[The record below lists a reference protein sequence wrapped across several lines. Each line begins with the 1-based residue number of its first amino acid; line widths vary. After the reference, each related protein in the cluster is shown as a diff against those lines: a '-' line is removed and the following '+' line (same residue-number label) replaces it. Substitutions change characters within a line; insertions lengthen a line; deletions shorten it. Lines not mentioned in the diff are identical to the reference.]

1 MERTIHILNGKA
13 GRKRVIV
20 SSLKTGEP
28 GGTEHRLHRKE
39 LNFMEEME
47 EQKVPQEK
55 NGFKKGALI
64 GGIIGIVIL
73 GLILLLV
80 FFGVRSKYVVSL
92 IDKDSSDSQEVL
104 DAGTEAKI
112 KELLAQIDYYYYE
125 DVDTEELTDGLYK
138 GLFEGIG
145 DPYSVYYTKEEYDS
159 MMASTSGTYYGV
171 GAILSQD
178 AKTMQVS
185 VLHVYD
191 GSPAKEAGLKDGD
204 IIVKVEDITAA
215 EMELSELVTHIRG
228 DQGTTVHMQILREGS
243 DDYLEFDI
251 ERDKVEVPTVTSQML
266 ENDIGYIAITEFS
279 EPTEQQFMEAV
290 ESLEKEG
297 MKGMIVDL
305 RDNPGGYLTAV
316 TEILDD
322 ILPEGITV
330 YTEDKY
336 GNRQDYTSD
345 EENQMQYPLAVL
357 INENSASASEI
368 FAGAIKDYEYGTLIG
383 TKTFGKGIVQS
394 VRQLSDGSAIKL
406 TTAKYYTPKGNYI
419 HEVGIEPDVELELEY
434 TGDPDADYD
443 MSKDNQ
449 IQKAL
454 EVLETELNAGN

>member
-1 MERTIHILNGKA
+1 
-13 GRKRVIV
+13 
-20 SSLKTGEP
+20 
-28 GGTEHRLHRKE
+28 
-39 LNFMEEME
+39 MEEME
-47 EQKVPQEK
+47 EREVPQEK
-55 NGFKKGALI
+55 GGFKKGVLI
-64 GGIIGIVIL
+64 GAVTAVIIVCL
-73 GLILLLV
+73 VVLFVLL
-80 FFGVRSKYVVSL
+80 GVRSKYVVSF
-92 IDKDSSDSQEVL
+92 INKNSSDSQKVL

-125 DVDTEELTDGLYK
+125 DVDTEELADGLYK

-171 GAILSQD
+171 GAVLNQD
-178 AKTMQVS
+178 TKTMQVS
-185 VLHVYD
+185 VLHVYE
-191 GSPAKEAGLKDGD
+191 GSPAEKAGLRDGD

-228 DQGTTVHMQILREGS
+228 DKGTKVHMQILREGKE
-243 DDYLEFDI
+243 DYLEFDI
-251 ERDKVEVPTVTSQML
+251 ERDKVEVPTVTSEML
-266 ENDIGYIAITEFS
+266 GNDIGYIAITEFA
-279 EPTEQQFMEAV
+279 EPTEVQFMEAV
-290 ESLEKEG
+290 KSLQKQG

-336 GNRQDYTSD
+336 GNRQNNTSD
-345 EENQMQYPLAVL
+345 EEHQMQYPMAVL
-357 INENSASASEI
+357 VNENSASASEI

-419 HEVGIEPDVELELEY
+419 HEVGIEPDIELELEY
-434 TGDPDADYD
+434 TGDLDADYD
-443 MSKDNQ
+443 KSKDNQ
-449 IQKAL
+449 IEKAL
-454 EVLETELNAGN
+454 EVLEKEINAGK

>member
-1 MERTIHILNGKA
+1 
-13 GRKRVIV
+13 
-20 SSLKTGEP
+20 
-28 GGTEHRLHRKE
+28 
-39 LNFMEEME
+39 MEEIE
-47 EQKVPQEK
+47 ERKVPQEK
-55 NGFKKGALI
+55 NEFKRGVLI
-64 GGIIGIVIL
+64 GSIVAAVIVL
-73 GLILLLV
+73 VLVLLV
-80 FFGVRSKYVVSL
+80 LLGVRSKYVVSL
-92 IDKDSSDSQEVL
+92 INKGTSDSQEVL
-104 DAGTEAKI
+104 DANTEAKI
-112 KELLAQIDYYYYE
+112 KELLEQIDYYYYE
-125 DVDTEELTDGLYK
+125 DVDTEELSDGLYK

-171 GAILSQD
+171 GAVLNQD
-178 AKTMQVS
+178 TKTMQVS
-185 VLHVYD
+185 VLHVYE
-191 GSPAKEAGLKDGD
+191 GSPAEKAGLRDGD

-228 DQGTTVHMQILREGS
+228 DKGTTVHVQVFREGK

-251 ERDKVEVPTVTSQML
+251 ERDKVEVPTVTSEML
-266 ENDIGYIAITEFS
+266 ENNVGYIAISEFA
-279 EPTEQQFMEAV
+279 EPTEEQFMEAV
-290 ESLEKEG
+290 NALEKEG
-297 MKGMIVDL
+297 MKAMIVDL

-322 ILPEGITV
+322 ILPEGVTV

-336 GNRQDYTSD
+336 GNRQNYTSD
-345 EENQMQYPLAVL
+345 EEHQMQCPLAVL

-419 HEVGIEPDVELELEY
+419 HEVGIEPDVELELDY
-434 TGDPDADYD
+434 TGDLDAEYD
-443 MSKDNQ
+443 KSKDNQ
-449 IQKAL
+449 IEKAL
-454 EVLETELNAGN
+454 EVLESELNTGE

>member
-1 MERTIHILNGKA
+1 
-13 GRKRVIV
+13 
-20 SSLKTGEP
+20 
-28 GGTEHRLHRKE
+28 
-39 LNFMEEME
+39 MEEME
-47 EQKVPQEK
+47 EREVPQEK
-55 NGFKKGALI
+55 GGFKKGVLI
-64 GGIIGIVIL
+64 GAVTAVIIVCL
-73 GLILLLV
+73 VVLFVLL
-80 FFGVRSKYVVSL
+80 GVRSKYVVSF
-92 IDKDSSDSQEVL
+92 INKNSSDSQKVL

-125 DVDTEELTDGLYK
+125 DVDTEELADGLYK

-171 GAILSQD
+171 GAVLNQD
-178 AKTMQVS
+178 TKTMQVS
-185 VLHVYD
+185 VLHVYE
-191 GSPAKEAGLKDGD
+191 GSPAEKAGLRDGD

-228 DQGTTVHMQILREGS
+228 DKGTKVHMQVLREGKE
-243 DDYLEFDI
+243 DYLEFDI
-251 ERDKVEVPTVTSQML
+251 ERDKVEVPTVTSEML
-266 ENDIGYIAITEFS
+266 GNDIGYIAITEFA
-279 EPTEQQFMEAV
+279 EPTEVQFMETV
-290 ESLEKEG
+290 ESLQKQG

-336 GNRQDYTSD
+336 GNRQNYTSD
-345 EENQMQYPLAVL
+345 EEHQMQYPMAVL
-357 INENSASASEI
+357 VNENSASASEI

-419 HEVGIEPDVELELEY
+419 HEVGIEPDIELELEY
-434 TGDPDADYD
+434 TGDLDAEYD
-443 MSKDNQ
+443 KSKDNQ
-449 IQKAL
+449 IEKAL
-454 EVLETELNAGN
+454 EVLEKEVNAGK

>member
-1 MERTIHILNGKA
+1 
-13 GRKRVIV
+13 
-20 SSLKTGEP
+20 
-28 GGTEHRLHRKE
+28 
-39 LNFMEEME
+39 MEEME
-47 EQKVPQEK
+47 EREVPQEK
-55 NGFKKGALI
+55 GGFKKGVLI
-64 GGIIGIVIL
+64 GAVTAVIIVCL
-73 GLILLLV
+73 VVLFVLL
-80 FFGVRSKYVVSL
+80 GVRSKYVVSF
-92 IDKDSSDSQEVL
+92 INKNSSDSQKVL

-125 DVDTEELTDGLYK
+125 DVDTEELADGLYK

-171 GAILSQD
+171 GAVLNQD
-178 AKTMQVS
+178 TKTMQVS
-185 VLHVYD
+185 VLHVYE
-191 GSPAKEAGLKDGD
+191 GSPAEKAGLRDGD

-228 DQGTTVHMQILREGS
+228 DKGTKVHMQVLREGKE
-243 DDYLEFDI
+243 DYLEFAI
-251 ERDKVEVPTVTSQML
+251 ERDKVEVPTVTSEML
-266 ENDIGYIAITEFS
+266 GNDIGYIAITEFA
-279 EPTEQQFMEAV
+279 EPTEVQFMEAV
-290 ESLEKEG
+290 ESLQKQG

-336 GNRQDYTSD
+336 GNRQNYTSD
-345 EENQMQYPLAVL
+345 EEHQMQYPMAVL
-357 INENSASASEI
+357 VNENSASASEI

-419 HEVGIEPDVELELEY
+419 HEVGIEPDIELELEY
-434 TGDPDADYD
+434 TGDLDAEYD
-443 MSKDNQ
+443 KSKDNQ
-449 IQKAL
+449 IEKAL
-454 EVLETELNAGN
+454 EVLEKEVNAGK

>member
-1 MERTIHILNGKA
+1 
-13 GRKRVIV
+13 
-20 SSLKTGEP
+20 
-28 GGTEHRLHRKE
+28 
-39 LNFMEEME
+39 MEEME
-47 EQKVPQEK
+47 EQKIPQEK
-55 NGFKKGALI
+55 QDVNEKSRYKKGILTGALAAT
-64 GGIIGIVIL
+64 GIALVVV
-73 GLILLLV
+73 LLV
-80 FFGVRSKYVVSL
+80 IVGVRSKYLVSF
-92 IDKDSSDSQEVL
+92 IAKNASDSQEVL
-104 DAGTEAKI
+104 DAASEAKI

-125 DVDTEELTDGLYK
+125 DVKEEDLTNGLYK

-171 GAILSQD
+171 GAVLSQD

-185 VLHVYD
+185 VLHVYE
-191 GSPAKEAGLKDGD
+191 GSPAEKAGLRDGD
-204 IIVKVEDITAA
+204 ILVKVEDINAVD
-215 EMELSELVTHIRG
+215 MELSELVTHIRG
-228 DQGTTVHMQILREGS
+228 DKGTQVHVQIAREGEE
-243 DDYLEFDI
+243 DYLEFDI
-251 ERDKVEVPTVTSQML
+251 TRDKVEVPTVTSEML
-266 ENDIGYIAITEFS
+266 EGQVGYISITEFA
-279 EPTEQQFMEAV
+279 EPTETQFKKAV
-290 ESLEKEG
+290 EELEAQG
-297 MKGMIVDL
+297 MKSMIVDL

-336 GNRQDYTSD
+336 GNRENYTSD
-345 EENQMQYPLAVL
+345 EEHQMNYPLAVL

-394 VRQLSDGSAIKL
+394 LRQLSDGSALKL

-419 HEVGIEPDVELELEY
+419 HEKGIEPDVELELEY
-434 TGDPDADYD
+434 TGDPEGEYD
-443 MSKDNQ
+443 KSKDNQ

-454 EVLETELNAGN
+454 EVLGTAEKAEE

>member
-1 MERTIHILNGKA
+1 
-13 GRKRVIV
+13 
-20 SSLKTGEP
+20 
-28 GGTEHRLHRKE
+28 
-39 LNFMEEME
+39 MEEIE
-47 EQKVPQEK
+47 ERKVPQEK
-55 NGFKKGALI
+55 NEFKRGVLI
-64 GGIIGIVIL
+64 GSIVAAVFVL
-73 GLILLLV
+73 VLVLVVLL
-80 FFGVRSKYVVSL
+80 GVRSKYVVSL
-92 IDKDSSDSQEVL
+92 INKGTSDSQEVL
-104 DAGTEAKI
+104 DANTEAKI
-112 KELLAQIDYYYYE
+112 KELLEQIDYYYYE
-125 DVDTEELTDGLYK
+125 DVDTEELSDGLYK

-171 GAILSQD
+171 GAVLNQD
-178 AKTMQVS
+178 TKTMQVS
-185 VLHVYD
+185 VLHVYE
-191 GSPAKEAGLKDGD
+191 GSPAEKAGLRDGD

-228 DQGTTVHMQILREGS
+228 DKGTTVHVQVLREGK

-251 ERDKVEVPTVTSQML
+251 ERDKVEVPTVTSEML
-266 ENDIGYIAITEFS
+266 ENNVGYIAISEFA
-279 EPTEQQFMEAV
+279 EPTEEQFMEAV
-290 ESLEKEG
+290 NALEKEG
-297 MKGMIVDL
+297 MKAMIVDL

-322 ILPEGITV
+322 ILPEGVTV

-336 GNRQDYTSD
+336 GNRQNYTSD
-345 EENQMQYPLAVL
+345 EEHQMQCPLAVL

-419 HEVGIEPDVELELEY
+419 HEVGIEPDVELELDY
-434 TGDPDADYD
+434 TGDLDAEYD
-443 MSKDNQ
+443 KSKDNQ
-449 IQKAL
+449 IEKAL
-454 EVLETELNAGN
+454 EVLESELNTGE